1 MSAAPAVGA
10 GPAVGAAGDVTV
22 PGGAVLVSFFATM
35 RDAFG
40 SDEVAV
46 PLEQAASVRQ
56 LLDGL
61 CTSPRRERA
70 VRDERGGLR
79 GDLTLLVNGHHVDAL
94 GGLDAPLNGGD
105 VVSVFPQLFGG

>member
-1 MSAAPAVGA
+1 
-10 GPAVGAAGDVTV
+10 
-22 PGGAVLVSFFATM
+22 M

-40 SDEVAV
+40 GAELSV
-46 PLEQAASVRQ
+46 PLERAHSVRD

-61 CTSPRRERA
+61 CTSPPRERA
-70 VRDERGGLR
+70 VRDARGALR

-94 GGLDAPLNGGD
+94 GGLDAPLSGGD

>member
-1 MSAAPAVGA
+1 MNGRAA
-10 GPAVGAAGDVTV
+10 DSEVT
-22 PGGAVLVSFFATM
+22 VSFFATM

-40 SDEVAV
+40 RNEVAV
-46 PLEQAASVRQ
+46 PLENAHSVRD

-61 CTSPRRERA
+61 CTSPSRERA
-70 VRDERGGLR
+70 VRDERGALR

-94 GGLDAPLNGGD
+94 GGLDSPLKDGD